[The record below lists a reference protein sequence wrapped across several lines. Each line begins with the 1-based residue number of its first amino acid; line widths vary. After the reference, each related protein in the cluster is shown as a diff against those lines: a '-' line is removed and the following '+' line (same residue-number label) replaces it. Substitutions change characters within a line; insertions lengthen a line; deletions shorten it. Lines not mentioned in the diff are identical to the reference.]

1 MINEAFA
8 PAKAPRE
15 SSRWLPWEVGI
26 VVAATTGGLVLRLY
40 GLGARPLFGPEV
52 YTWDFA
58 HQTVP
63 FIFGR
68 LSEIETNPSFYSC

>member
-1 MINEAFA
+1 M
-8 PAKAPRE
+8 PPL
-15 SSRWLPWEVGI
+15 SW
-26 VVAATTGGLVLRLY
+26 RLY

-68 LSEIETNPSFYSC
+68 LSEIETNPPFYSC